1 MIYHND
7 DDEFDNEDAK
17 PLLIVSPRNFAP
29 VLSEALVL
37 PLFSALPDKKS
48 RSDLSINLVSWK
60 KEGCQW
66 SKIR

>member
-48 RSDLSINLVSWK
+48 RSDLSINLVS
-60 KEGCQW
+60 
-66 SKIR
+66 